1 MFEPSRVVALL
12 LARFGPGDG
21 SCATRDERKMAEAFG
36 RILLEASYSELAIA
50 EEEDLEV
57 DDDEKIDR
65 EWDMM
70 SEVDEFCCPSPY
82 ASGFLGVIRGWYI
95 SNDRFHVLIF

>member
-1 MFEPSRVVALL
+1 
-12 LARFGPGDG
+12 
-21 SCATRDERKMAEAFG
+21 MAEAFG

-70 SEVDEFCCPSPY
+70 SEVDELSFPLMPQDLSELFV
-82 ASGFLGVIRGWYI
+82 AGTSTMMGSVF
-95 SNDRFHVLIF
+95 